1 MSGLPMG
8 RKLSEDTLNKTTK
21 GFKRFN
27 IMANN
32 APKSEPHEPQSRSG
46 TSTGLRTQAEQDLIT
61 SNRKSILLDNEY
73 DFSELNP
80 HSQGE
85 AEAEVV
91 GDKAAAEAEA
101 EVESVTEVEA
111 HTKTVP
117 EPSTASS
124 KGSSTSAK
132 FLKTHV
138 KSSKVRYKKDGEM
151 RSNFGDLI
159 FQPRET
165 IFDKEIHYG
174 TKFYGFYIAIWI
186 IIFFFGLNTLCEY
199 HLSEGNIF
207 NSQIMTLMLKDI
219 WKVALTDLAMYLSMY
234 TAVIIQMLIKNN
246 IINWKYV
253 GFTLQAI
260 FEVLLLWCPFHFAD
274 RMEYPWIAQ
283 IFLML
288 HSVVMLMKVHSY
300 AFYNGYLWEISQELE
315 FSRMFYE
322 KKDSLTDDIVKA
334 LENSITFCKSE
345 IQSQDFPNN
354 ITFCNFFNY
363 SMFPVLVYQSKYP
376 RNEKIRYD
384 YLFQKVAGIFG
395 IILLM
400 IAIAQ
405 YRLYPIVMKCLELQ
419 ATTSFWFRVQTYPFI
434 LIETI
439 PPFLSVYLL
448 TFYLIWEL
456 ILNAIA
462 ELTRFADREF
472 YRYWWNSVDW
482 NEYARDWNVPVHKF
496 LLRHVYHS
504 SLSALHVDKTTAT
517 VLTFG
522 LSSIV
527 HELAMY
533 VIFKKIR
540 FYLTILQ
547 MSQLSLVQLSRS
559 KWMRDKFIL
568 GNCIFWTG
576 IVFGPSLMC
585 TMYLVF

>member
-1 MSGLPMG
+1 MG
-8 RKLSEDTLNKTTK
+8 SEND
-21 GFKRFN
+21 
-27 IMANN
+27 M
-32 APKSEPHEPQSRSG
+32 
-46 TSTGLRTQAEQDLIT
+46 IT
-61 SNRKSILLDNEY
+61 SNRKSIVLDNEY
-73 DFSELNP
+73 DSSAMRLNDEESRDTEEES
-80 HSQGE
+80 SQSVDE
-85 AEAEVV
+85 AIPTPKERQ
-91 GDKAAAEAEA
+91 
-101 EVESVTEVEA
+101 
-111 HTKTVP
+111 
-117 EPSTASS
+117 SS
-124 KGSSTSAK
+124 PLSSTK
-132 FLKTHV
+132 VLKTHV
-138 KSSKVRYKKDGEM
+138 KSSKVRYKKDGQM
-151 RSNFGDLI
+151 RSNFGDMI

-186 IIFFFGLNTLCEY
+186 IIAFFGLNTLCEY
-199 HLSEGNIF
+199 HLSEGSIF
-207 NSQIMTLMLKDI
+207 TSQIMKIMLKDL
-219 WKVALTDLAMYLSMY
+219 WKVALTDLGMYLSMY
-234 TAVIIQMLIKNN
+234 ISVLIQLLIKKNY
-246 IINWKYV
+246 ISWKYF
-253 GFTLQAI
+253 GFTLQS
-260 FEVLLLWCPFHFAD
+260 FYEVTLLLYPCHFSAQ
-274 RMEYPWIAQ
+274 MEYPWIAQ

-300 AFYNGYLWEISQELE
+300 AFYNGYLWEITKELE
-315 FSRMFYE
+315 FSSIFYA
-322 KKDSLTDDIVKA
+322 KRDTLTDDIVQA
-334 LENSITFCKSE
+334 LQNSIKFCKYE
-345 IQSQDFPNN
+345 IESQDFPQN
-354 ITFCNFFNY
+354 ISFGNFFSY

-376 RNEKIRYD
+376 RNEKIRYG
-384 YLFQKVAGIFG
+384 YLFQKIAGIFG
-395 IILLM
+395 IIMLM

-419 ATTSFWFRVQTYPFI
+419 ATTSFWYRFRTYPFI

-439 PPFLSVYLL
+439 PPFLCVYLL

-504 SLSALHVDKTTAT
+504 SLSALHVGRSTAT
-517 VLTFG
+517 VMTFA

-540 FYLTILQ
+540 FYLTFLQ
-547 MSQLSLVQLSRS
+547 MSQLSLVRLS
-559 KWMRDKFIL
+559 KTEWMKDKLIL
-568 GNCIFWTG
+568 GNCIFWFG